1 MLTKDNFTEEHIR
14 SLQLKSRRDPLLL
27 ERCVYAF
34 GLLEAITKVG
44 MPFVFK
50 GGSSLMLLPD
60 HPMRLSTDIDIIVRP
75 GTDVDRY
82 IEEAAKIF
90 PFISCEEQK
99 RVGKKLKIFIFYL
112 IYCLKSRDMRKL
124 LRSP

>member
-1 MLTKDNFTEEHIR
+1 
-14 SLQLKSRRDPLLL
+14 
-27 ERCVYAF
+27 
-34 GLLEAITKVG
+34 
-44 MPFVFK
+44 
-50 GGSSLMLLPD
+50 
-60 HPMRLSTDIDIIVRP
+60 MRLSTDIDIIVRP

-99 RVGKKLKIFIFYL
+99 RVGKKLKRDILSLFMIRLSTIEIFIFYL